1 MTIHETV
8 INKLRQLPEPLAEQV
23 NHFIDL
29 LLTQQDPTR
38 WELWQQL
45 SETIELAEADFSSY
59 LPELE
64 AYEDRLARG
73 EIQW

>member
-8 INKLRQLPEPLAEQV
+8 INKLRQLPDSLAERV
-23 NHFIDL
+23 NDFIDL
-29 LLTQQDPTR
+29 LLTQQDQTR
-38 WELWQQL
+38 WELWKQFTE
-45 SETIELAEADFSSY
+45 SIELAEADFSNY